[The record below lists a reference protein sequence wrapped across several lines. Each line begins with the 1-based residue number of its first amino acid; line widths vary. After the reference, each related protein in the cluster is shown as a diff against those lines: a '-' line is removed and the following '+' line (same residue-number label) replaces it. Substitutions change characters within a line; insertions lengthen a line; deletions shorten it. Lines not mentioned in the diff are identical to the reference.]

1 MIIMMGREAAGRH
14 GSGAAAESYTLI
26 HRHEAERAKR
36 EWLGFFEIPDPT
48 VK

>member
-1 MIIMMGREAAGRH
+1 MWELGGIH
-14 GSGAAAESYTLI
+14 GTEAAAESYTLI